1 MSQPKCDKIIS
12 NMNEAL
18 QQPTPM
24 SREALDTVALL
35 DDILSGK
42 IEGEGIDLLSDLD
55 DDWPMAI
62 YVRLLELMDVE
73 DAEKIFA
80 ERAVAVEA

>member
-1 MSQPKCDKIIS
+1 
-12 NMNEAL
+12 
-18 QQPTPM
+18 M